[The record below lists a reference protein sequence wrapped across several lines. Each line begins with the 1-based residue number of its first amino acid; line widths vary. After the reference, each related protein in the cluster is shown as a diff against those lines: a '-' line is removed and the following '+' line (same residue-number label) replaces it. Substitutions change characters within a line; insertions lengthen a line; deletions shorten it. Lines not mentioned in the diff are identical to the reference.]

1 MFVKVGYFKVRICYC
16 LPSVFPAPLYQILV
30 IYLLRHDGCRAF
42 HPQVSP
48 SFVRERTHISLF
60 FRRQCDDTFASV
72 WYFSIRNFNC
82 GKRLDTPDRVRYI
95 PLGFVAHVL
104 SDDFSLVG
112 DTEQYRAA
120 FAVKEGAKRFHAA
133 LQLSGGFLE
142 LHPSAFFF
150 GYQPFYYVEVV
161 YAHIQFCKVG
171 TKIVLFAGF
180 RANR

>member
-120 FAVKEGAKRFHAA
+120 FAVKEGVSMPRSNCPVVSLNSTRPHSFSAINRFIMSR
-133 LQLSGGFLE
+133 LSMLIYN
-142 LHPSAFFF
+142 SVTWV
-150 GYQPFYYVEVV
+150 Q
-161 YAHIQFCKVG
+161 
-171 TKIVLFAGF
+171 
-180 RANR
+180 R